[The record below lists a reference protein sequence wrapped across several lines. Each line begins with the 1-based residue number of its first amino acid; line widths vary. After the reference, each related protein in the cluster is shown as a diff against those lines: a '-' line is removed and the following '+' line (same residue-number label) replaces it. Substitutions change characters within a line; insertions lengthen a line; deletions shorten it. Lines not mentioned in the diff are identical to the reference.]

1 MYFILSFLMAEQDS
15 ASFFSAQ
22 PSENTEVAHNGIVN
36 FDRVIVNFGADYIQS
51 GGIYM
56 SVVRF

>member
-1 MYFILSFLMAEQDS
+1 M
-15 ASFFSAQ
+15 SFFSAQ
-22 PSENTEVAHNGIVN
+22 LAEDTAVAHNGIVH

-56 SVVRF
+56 